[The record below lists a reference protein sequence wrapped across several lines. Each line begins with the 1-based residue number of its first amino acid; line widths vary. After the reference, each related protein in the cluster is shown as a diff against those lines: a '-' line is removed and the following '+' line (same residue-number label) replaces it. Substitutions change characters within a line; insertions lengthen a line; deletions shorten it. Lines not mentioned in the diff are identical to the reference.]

1 MKKEKK
7 EIDTRWR
14 IFLLLFIITICG
26 ISYSKIRKKTI
37 LQIGTEKQ
45 EFLQQQASLQELD
58 AITIEIDGA
67 VKYPG
72 IYTLTEGYTL
82 KDVIEQ
88 AGGLT
93 PQADTEA
100 ISLDWNVFDGQ
111 KVIVPQTQET
121 IKIEYSTFFLEQNK
135 EPEQQENQAVPEDDD
150 AVSLSVNINTADVQ
164 ELDLLPGIGE
174 KLAENI
180 IAYRIENGSFQT
192 IEEIKNVPKIGDS
205 IFEKIKNYITTQ

>member
-1 MKKEKK
+1 MKKRKK
-7 EIDTRWR
+7 EIDNRWR

-45 EFLQQQASLQELD
+45 EFLQQQASLQQLD

-111 KVIVPQTQET
+111 KVIVPQTQEP

-150 AVSLSVNINTADVQ
+150 VVSLSVNINTADVQ

>member
-1 MKKEKK
+1 MKKKKK
-7 EIDTRWR
+7 EIDNRWG

-37 LQIGTEKQ
+37 LQMGTQKEDVLEQ
-45 EFLQQQASLQELD
+45 DVNLEQLD
-58 AITIEIDGA
+58 TITVEIDGA
-67 VKYPG
+67 VNYSG
-72 IYTLTEGYTL
+72 IYTLSEGYTL

-93 PQADTEA
+93 PQADIEA

-111 KVIVPQTQET
+111 KIIIPQTQQDM
-121 IKIEYSTFFLEQNK
+121 KIQYSTFFLEQK
-135 EPEQQENQAVPEDDD
+135 EQTVPPQQQSILEEDTV
-150 AVSLSVNINTADVQ
+150 AFCININTAGAE

-180 IAYRIENGSFQT
+180 IAYRTENGSFQT

-205 IFEKIKNYITTQ
+205 IFENIKNYITTQ

>member
-1 MKKEKK
+1 MAYLIAKYE
-7 EIDTRWR
+7 
-14 IFLLLFIITICG
+14 
-26 ISYSKIRKKTI
+26 KKTI

>member
-37 LQIGTEKQ
+37 LQIRTEKQ